1 MGTPKIKSA
10 TSLRKDL
17 YETLKEVSKGEAQI
31 ITHRQGKPVLL
42 VSKDAYDKIVAESD
56 SLRKMAIGLSQIENG
71 DGVPHKEALLKIK
84 ALKKKWK

>member
-17 YETLKEVSKGEAQI
+17 YETLKDVSTGELQI
-31 ITHRQGKPVLL
+31 ITHKQGNPVLL
-42 VSKDAYDKIVAESD
+42 VSKEAYDKIVVESE
-56 SLRKMAIGLSQIENG
+56 SLRKMAIGLSQIENNEG
-71 DGVPHKEALLKIK
+71 ISHKKALLKIK